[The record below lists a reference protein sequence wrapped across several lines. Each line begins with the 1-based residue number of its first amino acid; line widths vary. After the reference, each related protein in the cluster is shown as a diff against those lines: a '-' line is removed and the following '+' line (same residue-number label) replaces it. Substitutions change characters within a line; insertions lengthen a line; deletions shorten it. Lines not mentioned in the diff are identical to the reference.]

1 MSMGNL
7 ETFGRL
13 RFLVSGKNA
22 AGEVGSLVGDLLS
35 QIRLRA
41 MFKVIQT
48 VLFAKGIDAIFVW
61 NSETS
66 AGM

>member
-1 MSMGNL
+1 MSVGNL
-7 ETFGRL
+7 ETLGRL
-13 RFLVSGKNA
+13 GFLVSGKNT
-22 AGEVGSLVGDLLS
+22 AGKMGSLVDDLLS
-35 QIRLRA
+35 QIRFRD

-48 VLFAKGIDAIFVW
+48 VLFAKGVDAIFVW

>member
-7 ETFGRL
+7 ETLGRL
-13 RFLVSGKNA
+13 CFLVSGKTT
-22 AGEVGSLVGDLLS
+22 AGKVGLLVDDLLS
-35 QIRLRA
+35 QIRLRD

-48 VLFAKGIDAIFVW
+48 VLFAKGVDSIFVW
-61 NSETS
+61 NSETR

>member
-7 ETFGRL
+7 ETLGRL
-13 RFLVSGKNA
+13 RFLVSGKTT
-22 AGEVGSLVGDLLS
+22 AGKVGLLVDDLLS
-35 QIRLRA
+35 QIRLRD

-48 VLFAKGIDAIFVW
+48 VLFAKGVDSIFVW
-61 NSETS
+61 NSETR

>member
-7 ETFGRL
+7 ETLGRL
-13 RFLVSGKNA
+13 RFLVSGKNT
-22 AGEVGSLVGDLLS
+22 AGKVGSLVDDLLS
-35 QIRLRA
+35 QIRLRD

-48 VLFAKGIDAIFVW
+48 VLFAKGVDSLFVW
-61 NSETS
+61 NSETH